1 MNARRQ
7 SEPDPLPAA
16 VDPDQQY
23 KDKLTKF
30 WDERKTQH
38 QSAHI
43 AAYEARKAELDTSPP
58 APSADP
64 YAGMDGDLAKVL
76 RSLGATIKARQ
87 ESEASGHQGETEPA
101 PEPQQPAAPEVPAVG
116 QVILFP
122 QWGDERR
129 AAPAAIFRA
138 ALFPPLNFQKGRPYL
153 EEVQIYATKGIEI
166 YFTGKQFD
174 QSDLDVYL
182 ELLHIAREYP
192 FGVECCFTAYG
203 LLKALGRATGQK
215 DHKWLHS
222 VLIRLCAGVVDMTDH
237 KTRYFGHLVES
248 GIKDEVTKHYR
259 VRLNP
264 DMARVFR
271 GDLWASLDIQ
281 QRRALGRNQTAKATH
296 AYLSSNVGQ
305 TSIGY
310 EKLADVI
317 GLKNTSTKDIKR
329 KMVRAFEAMK
339 EVGFVADFEA
349 GTDIMTFSAN
359 ATPSQ
364 TRHLIRKATG
374 AGKPRR
380 RKPDIKEA

>member
-1 MNARRQ
+1 MPSTAANPEPAPAALTDDERRARERQEAIDAYNARRARDGLPPL
-7 SEPDPLPAA
+7 EPERAA
-16 VDPDQQY
+16 RFVALDEEVAAHAAAIRRHDEQKQTEREAAEQQAY
-23 KDKLTKF
+23 
-30 WDERKTQH
+30 R
-38 QSAHI
+38 SARELI
-43 AAYEARKAELDTSPP
+43 EQARHSQ
-58 APSADP
+58 
-64 YAGMDGDLAKVL
+64 
-76 RSLGATIKARQ
+76 RARQ
-87 ESEASGHQGETEPA
+87 EREAVGSEENSETEPA
-101 PEPQQPAAPEVPAVG
+101 PEPQQPAAPEVPEVA

-153 EEVQIYATKGIEI
+153 EEAQIYATKGIVI

-203 LLKALGRATGQK
+203 LLKALGRSTGQK

-248 GIKDEVTKHYR
+248 GIKDEITKHYR

-271 GDLWASLDIQ
+271 SDLWASLNIQ
-281 QRRALGRNQTAKATH
+281 QRRPQAKPNCKGDTRLSVQSRRPWPYSLRDFSRDHRPKEQQRTAA
-296 AYLSSNVGQ
+296 
-305 TSIGY
+305 
-310 EKLADVI
+310 
-317 GLKNTSTKDIKR
+317 
-329 KMVRAFEAMK
+329 
-339 EVGFVADFEA
+339 
-349 GTDIMTFSAN
+349 
-359 ATPSQ
+359 
-364 TRHLIRKATG
+364 
-374 AGKPRR
+374 
-380 RKPDIKEA
+380 

>member
-1 MNARRQ
+1 MPSTAATPEPSPAALADDERRQRERQEAIDAYNARR
-7 SEPDPLPAA
+7 
-16 VDPDQQY
+16 
-23 KDKLTKF
+23 
-30 WDERKTQH
+30 
-38 QSAHI
+38 
-43 AAYEARKAELDTSPP
+43 AELGKPP
-58 APSADP
+58 LAPEPSTDP

-87 ESEASGHQGETEPA
+87 ESKASGHQGETEPA

-317 GLKNTSTKDIKR
+317 GLKNTSAKDIKR

-380 RKPDIKEA
+380 RKPDTKED